1 MPGFLPGIHIDAM
14 GNDLLRDAL
23 ILLSTIDPIGTVLV
37 FAAVSDGMSAAAR
50 RRLAWRSV
58 LIGGVTLIG
67 FLVLG
72 QVALAAMHISLT
84 SFQIAGGVF
93 LFLFGAQMTLTD
105 FTSHIAGPDGG
116 KGSRDP
122 AVFPLAIPAIA
133 SPGALLAVVVL
144 TENSR
149 YSTAHQAMTAGVLV
163 LILALTYLFLR
174 WSATL
179 MRWLGRTGGSALIK
193 ILGMIL
199 AALAVE
205 MVVEGLVR
213 LGVLRGVG
221 G

>member
-1 MPGFLPGIHIDAM
+1 M

-37 FAAVSDGMSAAAR
+37 FAVVSEGMSAAAR
-50 RRLAWRSV
+50 RRLAGRAV
-58 LIGGVTLIG
+58 VIAGVTLIG

-72 QVALAAMHISLT
+72 QVALAAMHVSLT

-105 FTSHIAGPDGG
+105 FTSHIAGPEEG
-116 KGSRDP
+116 KGARDP

-144 TENSR
+144 TENTR
-149 YSTAHQAMTAGVLV
+149 YSTAHQAMTAGVL
-163 LILALTYLFLR
+163 LAILGLTYLALR
-174 WSATL
+174 WSTHL
-179 MRWLGRTGGSALIK
+179 MRWLGRTGGAALIR

-205 MVVEGLVR
+205 MLIEGLVR

>member
-1 MPGFLPGIHIDAM
+1 M
-14 GNDLLRDAL
+14 GSDLLRDAL

-37 FAAVSDGMSAAAR
+37 FAVVSEGMSAVAR
-50 RRLAWRSV
+50 RRLAGRAV
-58 LIGGVTLIG
+58 VIAGVALVG

-72 QVALAAMHISLT
+72 QVGLAAMHVSLT

-105 FTSHIAGPDGG
+105 FTSHLAGPEEGRG
-116 KGSRDP
+116 ARDP

-144 TENSR
+144 TENTR
-149 YSTAHQAMTAGVLV
+149 YSTAHQALTAGVLV
-163 LILALTYLFLR
+163 GILGLTYLALR
-174 WSATL
+174 WSTHL
-179 MRWLGRTGGSALIK
+179 MRWLGRTGGAALIR

-205 MVVEGLVR
+205 MLIEGLVR

>member
-1 MPGFLPGIHIDAM
+1 M

-37 FAAVSDGMSAAAR
+37 FAVVSEGMSAVAR
-50 RRLAWRSV
+50 RRLAARAV
-58 LIGGVTLIG
+58 VIAGVALIG

-72 QVALAAMHISLT
+72 QVALAAMHVTLT

-105 FTSHIAGPDGG
+105 FTAHLAGPEDG

-144 TENSR
+144 TENAR
-149 YSTAHQAMTAGVLV
+149 YSTAHQAMTAGILV
-163 LILALTYLFLR
+163 AILALTYLALR
-174 WSATL
+174 WSSHL
-179 MRWLGRTGGSALIK
+179 MRWLGRTGGAALIR

-213 LGVLRGVG
+213 LGVLRGVAG
-221 G
+221 

>member
-1 MPGFLPGIHIDAM
+1 M
-14 GNDLLRDAL
+14 GSDLLRDAL

-37 FAAVSDGMSAAAR
+37 FAVVSEGMSVVAR
-50 RRLAWRSV
+50 RRLAGRAV
-58 LIGGVTLIG
+58 VIAGVALVG

-72 QVALAAMHISLT
+72 QVGLAAMHVSLT

-105 FTSHIAGPDGG
+105 FTSHLAGPEEGRG
-116 KGSRDP
+116 ARDP

-144 TENSR
+144 TENTR
-149 YSTAHQAMTAGVLV
+149 YSTVHQALTAGVLV
-163 LILALTYLFLR
+163 AILGLTYLALR
-174 WSATL
+174 WSTHL
-179 MRWLGRTGGSALIK
+179 MRWLGRTGGAALIR

-205 MVVEGLVR
+205 MLIEGLVR
-213 LGVLRGVG
+213 LGVMRGVG

>member
-1 MPGFLPGIHIDAM
+1 M
-14 GNDLLRDAL
+14 GKDLLRDAL

-37 FAAVSDGMSAAAR
+37 FAVVSDGMSAAAR
-50 RRLAWRSV
+50 RRLAGRAV
-58 LIGGVTLIG
+58 VIAGAALIG

-72 QVALAAMHISLT
+72 QVALAAMHVTLT

-105 FTSHIAGPDGG
+105 FTAHLAGPEDG

-144 TENSR
+144 TENAR

-163 LILALTYLFLR
+163 AILALTYLALR
-174 WSATL
+174 WSSHL
-179 MRWLGRTGGSALIK
+179 MRWLGRTGGAALIR

-213 LGVLRGVG
+213 LGVLRGVAG
-221 G
+221 

>member
-1 MPGFLPGIHIDAM
+1 M
-14 GNDLLRDAL
+14 GSDLLRDAL

-37 FAAVSDGMSAAAR
+37 FAVVSEGMSAVAR
-50 RRLAWRSV
+50 RRLAGRAV
-58 LIGGVTLIG
+58 VIAGVTLVG

-72 QVALAAMHISLT
+72 QVGLTAMHVSLT

-105 FTSHIAGPDGG
+105 FTSHIAGPEEGRG
-116 KGSRDP
+116 ARDP

-144 TENSR
+144 TENTR

-163 LILALTYLFLR
+163 GILGLTYLALR
-174 WSATL
+174 WSSHL
-179 MRWLGRTGGSALIK
+179 MRWLGRTGGAALIR

>member
-1 MPGFLPGIHIDAM
+1 M

-37 FAAVSDGMSAAAR
+37 FAVVSEGMSAVAR
-50 RRLAWRSV
+50 RRLAGRAV
-58 LIGGVTLIG
+58 VIAGLTLIG

-72 QVALAAMHISLT
+72 QVALSAMHVSLT

-105 FTSHIAGPDGG
+105 FTSHIAGPEEG
-116 KGSRDP
+116 KGARDP

-144 TENSR
+144 TENTR

-163 LILALTYLFLR
+163 VILGLTYLALR
-174 WSATL
+174 WSAQL
-179 MRWLGRTGGSALIK
+179 MRWLGRTGGAALIR

-213 LGVLRGVG
+213 LGVLRGVAG
-221 G
+221 

>member
-1 MPGFLPGIHIDAM
+1 M
-14 GNDLLRDAL
+14 GSDLLRDAL

-37 FAAVSDGMSAAAR
+37 FAVVSEGMSAVAR
-50 RRLAWRSV
+50 RRLAGRAV
-58 LIGGVTLIG
+58 VIAGVALVG

-72 QVALAAMHISLT
+72 QVGLAAMHVSLT

-105 FTSHIAGPDGG
+105 FTSHLAGPEEGRG
-116 KGSRDP
+116 ARDP

-144 TENSR
+144 TENTR
-149 YSTAHQAMTAGVLV
+149 YSTAHQALTAGVLV
-163 LILALTYLFLR
+163 GILGLTYLALR
-174 WSATL
+174 WSTHL
-179 MRWLGRTGGSALIK
+179 MRWLGRTGGAALIR

-205 MVVEGLVR
+205 MLIEGLER

>member
-1 MPGFLPGIHIDAM
+1 M
-14 GNDLLRDAL
+14 GSDLLRDAL

-37 FAAVSDGMSAAAR
+37 FAVVSEGMSAVAR
-50 RRLAWRSV
+50 RRLAGRAV
-58 LIGGVTLIG
+58 VIAGVTLVG

-72 QVALAAMHISLT
+72 QVGLAAMHVSLT

-105 FTSHIAGPDGG
+105 FTSHLAGPEVG
-116 KGSRDP
+116 KGARDP

-144 TENSR
+144 TENTR
-149 YSTAHQAMTAGVLV
+149 YSTAHQALTAGVLV
-163 LILALTYLFLR
+163 AILGLTYLALR
-174 WSATL
+174 WSTHL
-179 MRWLGRTGGSALIK
+179 MRWLGRTGGAALIR

-205 MVVEGLVR
+205 MLIEGLER

>member
-1 MPGFLPGIHIDAM
+1 M
-14 GNDLLRDAL
+14 GSDLLRDAL

-37 FAAVSDGMSAAAR
+37 FAVVSEGMSAVAR
-50 RRLAWRSV
+50 RRLAGRAV
-58 LIGGVTLIG
+58 VIAGVTLIG

-72 QVALAAMHISLT
+72 QVGLAAMHVSLT

-105 FTSHIAGPDGG
+105 FTSHIAGPEEG
-116 KGSRDP
+116 KGARDP

-144 TENSR
+144 TDNTR
-149 YSTAHQAMTAGVLV
+149 YSTAHQAMTAGALV
-163 LILALTYLFLR
+163 AILGLTYLALR
-174 WSATL
+174 WSTLL
-179 MRWLGRTGGSALIK
+179 MRWLGRTGGSALIR

>member
-1 MPGFLPGIHIDAM
+1 M
-14 GNDLLRDAL
+14 GKDLLRDAL

-37 FAAVSDGMSAAAR
+37 FAVVSDGMSAAAR
-50 RRLAWRSV
+50 RRLAGRAV
-58 LIGGVTLIG
+58 VIAGAALIG

-72 QVALAAMHISLT
+72 QVALAAMHVTLT

-105 FTSHIAGPDGG
+105 FTAHLAGPEDG

-144 TENSR
+144 TENAR

-163 LILALTYLFLR
+163 AILALTYRALR
-174 WSATL
+174 WSSHL
-179 MRWLGRTGGSALIK
+179 MRWLGRTGGAALIR

-213 LGVLRGVG
+213 LGVLRGVAG
-221 G
+221 

>member
-1 MPGFLPGIHIDAM
+1 M
-14 GNDLLRDAL
+14 GSDLLRDAL

-37 FAAVSDGMSAAAR
+37 FAVVSEGMSTVAR
-50 RRLAWRSV
+50 RRLAGRAV
-58 LIGGVTLIG
+58 VIAGVTLVG

-72 QVALAAMHISLT
+72 QVGLAAMHVSLT

-105 FTSHIAGPDGG
+105 FTSHLAGPEEG
-116 KGSRDP
+116 KGARDP

-144 TENSR
+144 TENTR
-149 YSTAHQAMTAGVLV
+149 YSTAHQALTAGVLV
-163 LILALTYLFLR
+163 AILGLTYLALR
-174 WSATL
+174 WSTHL
-179 MRWLGRTGGSALIK
+179 MRWLGRTGGAALIR

-205 MVVEGLVR
+205 MLIEGLVR

>member
-1 MPGFLPGIHIDAM
+1 MSS
-14 GNDLLRDAL
+14 DLLRDAL

-37 FAAVSDGMSAAAR
+37 FAVVSEGMSAVAR
-50 RRLAWRSV
+50 RRLAGRAV
-58 LIGGVTLIG
+58 VIAGVTLIG

-72 QVALAAMHISLT
+72 QVGLAAMHVSLT

-105 FTSHIAGPDGG
+105 FTSHLAGPEEG
-116 KGSRDP
+116 KGARDP

-144 TENSR
+144 TENTR

-163 LILALTYLFLR
+163 GILGLTYVALR
-174 WSATL
+174 WSTHL
-179 MRWLGRTGGSALIK
+179 MRWLGRTGGAALIR

-205 MVVEGLVR
+205 MLIEGLVR

>member
-1 MPGFLPGIHIDAM
+1 M
-14 GNDLLRDAL
+14 GSDLLRDAL

-37 FAAVSDGMSAAAR
+37 FAVVSEGMSAVAR
-50 RRLAWRSV
+50 RRLAGRAV
-58 LIGGVTLIG
+58 VIAGVTLVG

-72 QVALAAMHISLT
+72 QVGLAAMHVSLT

-105 FTSHIAGPDGG
+105 FTSHLAGPEEGRG
-116 KGSRDP
+116 ARDP

-144 TENSR
+144 TENTR
-149 YSTAHQAMTAGVLV
+149 YSTAHQALTAGVLV
-163 LILALTYLFLR
+163 GILGLTYLALR
-174 WSATL
+174 WSTHL
-179 MRWLGRTGGSALIK
+179 MRWLGRTGGAALIR

-205 MVVEGLVR
+205 MLIEGLER

>member
-1 MPGFLPGIHIDAM
+1 M

-37 FAAVSDGMSAAAR
+37 FAVVSEGMSAAAR
-50 RRLAWRSV
+50 RRLAGRSV
-58 LIGGVTLIG
+58 LIGGLTLIG

-84 SFQIAGGVF
+84 SFQIAGGAF

-105 FTSHIAGPDGG
+105 FTAHIAGPDGG

-149 YSTAHQAMTAGVLV
+149 YSTAHQALTAGVLV
-163 LILALTYLFLR
+163 LILLLTYLFLR

>member
-1 MPGFLPGIHIDAM
+1 MAS
-14 GNDLLRDAL
+14 DLLRDTL

-37 FAAVSDGMSAAAR
+37 FAVVSEGMSVAAR
-50 RRLAWRSV
+50 RRLAGRAV
-58 LIGGVTLIG
+58 VIAGATLIG

-72 QVALAAMHISLT
+72 QVGLTAMHVSLT

-105 FTSHIAGPDGG
+105 FTRHIAGPEEG
-116 KGSRDP
+116 KGARDP

-163 LILALTYLFLR
+163 VILGLTYLALR
-174 WSATL
+174 WSTHL
-179 MRWLGRTGGSALIK
+179 MRWLGRTGGAALIR

>member
-1 MPGFLPGIHIDAM
+1 ML
-14 GNDLLRDAL
+14 NDLVRDAL

-37 FAAVSDGMSAAAR
+37 FAVVSEGMSATAR
-50 RRLAWRSV
+50 RRLAARAV
-58 LIGGVTLIG
+58 VIAGVTLIG

-72 QVALAAMHISLT
+72 QVAFAAMHVSLT

-105 FTSHIAGPDGG
+105 FTSHIAGPEDG

-133 SPGALLAVVVL
+133 SPGALMAVVVL
-144 TENSR
+144 TDNSR
-149 YSTAHQAMTAGVLV
+149 YSTVHQALTALVLV
-163 LILALTYLFLR
+163 AILGLTYGALR
-174 WSATL
+174 WSSRL
-179 MRWLGRTGGSALIK
+179 MRLLGRTGGSALIK

-205 MVVEGLVR
+205 MVVEGFAR
-213 LGVLRGVG
+213 LGVLRGVAG
-221 G
+221 

>member
-1 MPGFLPGIHIDAM
+1 M

-23 ILLSTIDPIGTVLV
+23 ILLSTIDPIGAVLV
-37 FAAVSDGMSAAAR
+37 FAVVSEGMSVVAR
-50 RRLAWRSV
+50 RRLAGRAV
-58 LIGGVTLIG
+58 VIAGVALVG

-72 QVALAAMHISLT
+72 QVGLAAMHVSLT

-105 FTSHIAGPDGG
+105 FTSHLAGPEEGRG
-116 KGSRDP
+116 ARDP

-144 TENSR
+144 TENTR
-149 YSTAHQAMTAGVLV
+149 YSTAHQALTAGVLV
-163 LILALTYLFLR
+163 AILGLTYLALR
-174 WSATL
+174 WSTHL
-179 MRWLGRTGGSALIK
+179 MRWLGRTGGAALIR

-205 MVVEGLVR
+205 MLIEGLVR
-213 LGVLRGVG
+213 LGVMRGVG

>member
-1 MPGFLPGIHIDAM
+1 M
-14 GNDLLRDAL
+14 GSDLLRDAL

-37 FAAVSDGMSAAAR
+37 FAVVSEGMSAVAR
-50 RRLAWRSV
+50 RRLAGRAV
-58 LIGGVTLIG
+58 VIAGVTLIG

-72 QVALAAMHISLT
+72 QVGLAAMHVSLT

-105 FTSHIAGPDGG
+105 FTSHIAGPEEG
-116 KGSRDP
+116 KGARDP

-144 TENSR
+144 TDNTR

-163 LILALTYLFLR
+163 AILGLTYLALR
-174 WSATL
+174 WSTLL
-179 MRWLGRTGGSALIK
+179 MRWLGRTGGSALIR

>member
-1 MPGFLPGIHIDAM
+1 MAS
-14 GNDLLRDAL
+14 DLLRDTL

-37 FAAVSDGMSAAAR
+37 FAVVSEGMSAAAR
-50 RRLAWRSV
+50 RRLAGRAV
-58 LIGGVTLIG
+58 LIAGVTLIG

-72 QVALAAMHISLT
+72 QVGLTAMHVSLT

-105 FTSHIAGPDGG
+105 FTSHIAGPEEG
-116 KGSRDP
+116 KGARDP

-144 TENSR
+144 TENTR

-163 LILALTYLFLR
+163 GILGLTYLALR
-174 WSATL
+174 WSSHL
-179 MRWLGRTGGSALIK
+179 MRWLGRTGGAALIR

>member
-1 MPGFLPGIHIDAM
+1 M
-14 GNDLLRDAL
+14 GSDLLRDAL

-37 FAAVSDGMSAAAR
+37 FAVVSEGMSTVAR
-50 RRLAWRSV
+50 RRLAGRAV
-58 LIGGVTLIG
+58 VIAGVTLVG

-72 QVALAAMHISLT
+72 QVALAAMHVSLT

-105 FTSHIAGPDGG
+105 FTSHIAGPEEG
-116 KGSRDP
+116 KGARDP

-144 TENSR
+144 TENTR
-149 YSTAHQAMTAGVLV
+149 YSTAHQAMTAAVVL
-163 LILALTYLFLR
+163 LAILGLTYLALR
-174 WSATL
+174 WSTHL
-179 MRWLGRTGGSALIK
+179 MRWLGRTGGAALIR

-205 MVVEGLVR
+205 MLIEGLVR

>member
-1 MPGFLPGIHIDAM
+1 MSS
-14 GNDLLRDAL
+14 DLLRDAL

-37 FAAVSDGMSAAAR
+37 FAVVSEGMSAVAR
-50 RRLAWRSV
+50 RRLAGRAV
-58 LIGGVTLIG
+58 VIAGVTLIG

-72 QVALAAMHISLT
+72 QVGLAAMHVSLT

-105 FTSHIAGPDGG
+105 FTSHLAGPEEGRG
-116 KGSRDP
+116 ARDP

-144 TENSR
+144 TENTR
-149 YSTAHQAMTAGVLV
+149 YSTAHQALTAGVLV
-163 LILALTYLFLR
+163 AILGLTYLALR
-174 WSATL
+174 WSTHL
-179 MRWLGRTGGSALIK
+179 MRWLGRTGGAALIR

-205 MVVEGLVR
+205 MLIEGLVR
-213 LGVLRGVG
+213 LGVMRGVG

>member
-1 MPGFLPGIHIDAM
+1 M

-37 FAAVSDGMSAAAR
+37 FAVVSEGMSAAAR
-50 RRLAWRSV
+50 RRLAGRAV
-58 LIGGVTLIG
+58 VIAGVTLIG

-72 QVALAAMHISLT
+72 QVALAAMHVSLT

-105 FTSHIAGPDGG
+105 FTSHIAGPEDG
-116 KGSRDP
+116 KGARDP

-144 TENSR
+144 TENAR

-163 LILALTYLFLR
+163 VILALTYLALR
-174 WSATL
+174 WSTHL
-179 MRWLGRTGGSALIK
+179 MRWLGRTGGAALIR

-199 AALAVE
+199 ASLAVE

>member
-1 MPGFLPGIHIDAM
+1 M
-14 GNDLLRDAL
+14 GKDLLRDAL

-37 FAAVSDGMSAAAR
+37 FAVVSEGMSAAAR
-50 RRLAWRSV
+50 RRLAARAV
-58 LIGGVTLIG
+58 VIAGVALIG

-72 QVALAAMHISLT
+72 QVALAAMHVTLT

-105 FTSHIAGPDGG
+105 FTAHLAGPEDG

-144 TENSR
+144 TENAR

-163 LILALTYLFLR
+163 AILALTYLALR
-174 WSATL
+174 WSSHL
-179 MRWLGRTGGSALIK
+179 MRWLGRTGGAALIR

-213 LGVLRGVG
+213 LGVLRGVAG
-221 G
+221 

>member
-1 MPGFLPGIHIDAM
+1 MSS
-14 GNDLLRDAL
+14 DLLRDAL

-37 FAAVSDGMSAAAR
+37 FAVVSEGMSAVAR
-50 RRLAWRSV
+50 RRLAGRAV
-58 LIGGVTLIG
+58 VIAGVTLIG

-72 QVALAAMHISLT
+72 QVGLAAMHVSLT

-105 FTSHIAGPDGG
+105 FTSHLAGPEEG
-116 KGSRDP
+116 KGARDP

-144 TENSR
+144 TENTR
-149 YSTAHQAMTAGVLV
+149 YSTAHQAMTAGVL
-163 LILALTYLFLR
+163 LAILGLTYLALR
-174 WSATL
+174 WSTHL
-179 MRWLGRTGGSALIK
+179 MRWLGRTGGAALIR

-205 MVVEGLVR
+205 MLIEGLVR

>member
-1 MPGFLPGIHIDAM
+1 M

-37 FAAVSDGMSAAAR
+37 FAVVSEGMSAVAR
-50 RRLAWRSV
+50 RRLAGRAV
-58 LIGGVTLIG
+58 VIAGATLIG

-72 QVALAAMHISLT
+72 QVGLAAMHVSLT

-105 FTSHIAGPDGG
+105 FTSRIAGPEEGRG
-116 KGSRDP
+116 TRDP

-144 TENSR
+144 TENTR

-163 LILALTYLFLR
+163 AILGLTYLALR
-174 WSATL
+174 WSTHL
-179 MRWLGRTGGSALIK
+179 MRWLGRTGGAALIR

-205 MVVEGLVR
+205 MVIEGLGR
-213 LGVLRGVG
+213 LGVLRSVAG
-221 G
+221 

>member
-1 MPGFLPGIHIDAM
+1 M
-14 GNDLLRDAL
+14 GSDLLRDAL

-37 FAAVSDGMSAAAR
+37 FAVVSEGMSAVAR
-50 RRLAWRSV
+50 RRLAGRAV
-58 LIGGVTLIG
+58 VIAGVALVG

-72 QVALAAMHISLT
+72 QVGLAAMHVSLT

-105 FTSHIAGPDGG
+105 FTSHLAGPEEGRG
-116 KGSRDP
+116 ARDP

-144 TENSR
+144 TENTR
-149 YSTAHQAMTAGVLV
+149 YSTAHQALTAGVLV
-163 LILALTYLFLR
+163 AILGLTYLALR
-174 WSATL
+174 WSTHL
-179 MRWLGRTGGSALIK
+179 MRWLGRTGGAALIR

-205 MVVEGLVR
+205 MLIEGLER

>member
-1 MPGFLPGIHIDAM
+1 MA
-14 GNDLLRDAL
+14 NDLLRDAL

-37 FAAVSDGMSAAAR
+37 FAVVSEGMSAAAR
-50 RRLAWRSV
+50 RRLAGRAV
-58 LIGGVTLIG
+58 VIAGVALIG

-72 QVALAAMHISLT
+72 QVALAAMHVSLT

-105 FTSHIAGPDGG
+105 FTSHIAGPDDG
-116 KGSRDP
+116 KGARDP

-144 TENSR
+144 TENAR
-149 YSTAHQAMTAGVLV
+149 YSTAHQALTAGVLV
-163 LILALTYLFLR
+163 VILGLTYAALR
-174 WSATL
+174 GSSYL
-179 MRWLGRTGGSALIK
+179 MRWLGRTGGAALIR

-213 LGVLRGVG
+213 LGVLRGVTA
-221 G
+221 

>member
-1 MPGFLPGIHIDAM
+1 M
-14 GNDLLRDAL
+14 GSDLLRDAL

-37 FAAVSDGMSAAAR
+37 FAVVSEGMSTVAR
-50 RRLAWRSV
+50 RRLAGRAV
-58 LIGGVTLIG
+58 VIAGVTLIG

-72 QVALAAMHISLT
+72 QVGLAAMHVSLT

-105 FTSHIAGPDGG
+105 FTSHLAGPEEG
-116 KGSRDP
+116 KGARDP

-144 TENSR
+144 TENTR
-149 YSTAHQAMTAGVLV
+149 YSTAHQALTAGVLV
-163 LILALTYLFLR
+163 AILGLTYLALR
-174 WSATL
+174 WSTHL
-179 MRWLGRTGGSALIK
+179 MRWLGRTGGAALIR

-205 MVVEGLVR
+205 MLIEGLER

>member
-1 MPGFLPGIHIDAM
+1 MA
-14 GNDLLRDAL
+14 NDLLRDAL

-37 FAAVSDGMSAAAR
+37 FAVVSEGMSAAAR
-50 RRLAWRSV
+50 RRLAGRAV
-58 LIGGVTLIG
+58 VIAGVALIG

-72 QVALAAMHISLT
+72 QVALAAMHVSLT

-105 FTSHIAGPDGG
+105 FTSHIAGPDDG
-116 KGSRDP
+116 KGARDP

-144 TENSR
+144 TENAR
-149 YSTAHQAMTAGVLV
+149 YSTAHQALTAGVLV
-163 LILALTYLFLR
+163 VILGLTYAALR
-174 WSATL
+174 GTSML
-179 MRWLGRTGGSALIK
+179 MRWLGRTGGAALIR

-213 LGVLRGVG
+213 LGVLRGVTA
-221 G
+221 

>member
-1 MPGFLPGIHIDAM
+1 MSS
-14 GNDLLRDAL
+14 DLLRDAL

-37 FAAVSDGMSAAAR
+37 FAVVSEGMSAVAR
-50 RRLAWRSV
+50 RRLAGRAV
-58 LIGGVTLIG
+58 VIAGVTLIG

-72 QVALAAMHISLT
+72 QVGLAAMHVSLT
-84 SFQIAGGVF
+84 SFQIAGGAF

-105 FTSHIAGPDGG
+105 FTSHLAGPEEG
-116 KGSRDP
+116 KGARDP

-144 TENSR
+144 TENTR

-163 LILALTYLFLR
+163 GILGLTYLALR
-174 WSATL
+174 WSTHL
-179 MRWLGRTGGSALIK
+179 MRWLGRTGGAALIR

-205 MVVEGLVR
+205 MLIEGLVR

>member
-1 MPGFLPGIHIDAM
+1 MSS
-14 GNDLLRDAL
+14 DLLRDAL

-37 FAAVSDGMSAAAR
+37 FAVVSEGMSAVAR
-50 RRLAWRSV
+50 RRLAGRAV
-58 LIGGVTLIG
+58 VIAGVTLIG

-72 QVALAAMHISLT
+72 QVGLAAMHVSLT
-84 SFQIAGGVF
+84 SFQIAGGAF

-105 FTSHIAGPDGG
+105 FTSHLASPEEG
-116 KGSRDP
+116 KGARDP

-144 TENSR
+144 TENTR

-163 LILALTYLFLR
+163 AILGLTYLALR
-174 WSATL
+174 WSTHL
-179 MRWLGRTGGSALIK
+179 MRWLGRTGGAALIR

-205 MVVEGLVR
+205 MLIEGLVR